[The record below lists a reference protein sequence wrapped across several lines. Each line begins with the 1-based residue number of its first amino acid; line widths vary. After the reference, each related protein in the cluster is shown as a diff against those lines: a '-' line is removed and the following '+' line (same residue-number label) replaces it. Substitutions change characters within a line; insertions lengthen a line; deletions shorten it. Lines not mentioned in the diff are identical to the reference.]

1 MFANVTKDGLEITAH
16 NSLASTWITAQV
28 TRFLLYIMNEN
39 FSLELQP
46 LSKKGLLI
54 CLFFFLNEKGKF

>member
-1 MFANVTKDGLEITAH
+1 MFANVTKDGLGITVH

-28 TRFLLYIMNEN
+28 TRFLLYMNEN